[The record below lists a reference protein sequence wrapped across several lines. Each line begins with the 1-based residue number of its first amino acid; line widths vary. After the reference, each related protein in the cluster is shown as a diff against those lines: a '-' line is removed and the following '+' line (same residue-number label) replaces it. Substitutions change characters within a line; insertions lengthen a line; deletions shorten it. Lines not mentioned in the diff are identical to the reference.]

1 MPKGYVLA
9 EVEITD
15 PASFA
20 EYGKQVAPTVHA
32 YGGRYLVRGG
42 DAQRMEGDHPARR
55 FVVLEFPSPERAREW
70 YDSQDYKPARDLR
83 FSCAKTQ
90 LFIVAGVET

>member
-15 PASFA
+15 PALFA
-20 EYGKQVAPTVHA
+20 EYGKQVLPTVQA

-42 DAQRMEGDHPARR
+42 DAQRMEGDHPDRR
-55 FVVLEFPSPERAREW
+55 FVVLEFPNPEKARAW
-70 YDSQDYKPARDLR
+70 YR
-83 FSCAKTQ
+83 F
-90 LFIVAGVET
+90 AGI